1 MERMR
6 KIPKEIGLDRV
17 FTPGRLR
24 HQWLAAAYE
33 RLVPIRRVAVDQE
46 PPGDRQQVQEEY
58 RWAR

>member
-1 MERMR
+1 MKRSR

-33 RLVPIRRVAVDQE
+33 RLVPIRRVARGQE
-46 PPGDRQQVQEEY
+46 APGDRREECL
-58 RWAR
+58 WAS